1 MLMALAIILAVA
13 WLLGFSVFHVAS
25 AAIHLLI
32 VLAVIALVVHFI
44 QARGVGG
51 GRGTLAPR

>member
-1 MLMALAIILAVA
+1 MLVALAVILAVA
-13 WLLGFSVFHVAS
+13 WLLGFSVFQVSS

-32 VLAVIALVVHFI
+32 VLAIIALVVHFV
-44 QARGVGG
+44 QGRSMG